1 MPRFPIV
8 TDTVEIVGGLNQG
21 FILNGSWLTPDTP
34 PRGGPGLMF
43 RWDLTSINIP
53 VAVGIA
59 AAASGGTNPATAY
72 LTMQLL
78 LSGEL
83 AWQGSQAAQLTPF
96 ALAAGWVIANVIF
109 ADSLNQPIRYRNG
122 QTFQFAYS
130 LQLDQA
136 VTAAGFI
143 GLVLAG
149 QYTNPSSA
157 TVEPAAASVGYSEV
171 FDPLLVHV

>member
-1 MPRFPIV
+1 MPRFPIP
-8 TDTVEIVGGLNQG
+8 TDTIEVLGGHSQG
-21 FILNGSWLTPDTP
+21 LVIYGSWLTPDTP
-34 PRGGPGLMF
+34 PRGGTGLMF

-53 VAVGIA
+53 VALGIA
-59 AAASGGTNPATAY
+59 AAETPVVNPAVAY

-83 AWQGSQAAQLTPF
+83 VWQESQAAPLTTF
-96 ALAAGWVIANVIF
+96 QLAAGWVVANAIF

-122 QTFQFAYS
+122 QTFRLAFS
-130 LQLDQA
+130 LSLDQPVA
-136 VTAAGFI
+136 FGGFI

-149 QYTNPSSA
+149 QYMDPSSA
-157 TVEPAAASVGYSEV
+157 TVNPAPASIGYTEV